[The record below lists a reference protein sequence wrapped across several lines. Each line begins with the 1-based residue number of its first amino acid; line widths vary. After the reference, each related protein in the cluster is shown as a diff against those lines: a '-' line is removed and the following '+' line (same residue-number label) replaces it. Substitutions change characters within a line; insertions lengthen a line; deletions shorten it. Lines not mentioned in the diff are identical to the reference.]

1 MIKRKNNKV
10 IKPNIKKKKLFMSM
24 ITLLMVLFIVIK
36 SNMKVDY
43 IRSSRHGLDKLK

>member
-10 IKPNIKKKKLFMSM
+10 IKPNIKEKKLFMIM

-36 SNMKVDY
+36 SNMKVNY
-43 IRSSRHGLDKLK
+43 IRSSSHGLDKLN